1 MKINLSKH
9 NKIKKEL
16 FPSNKIS
23 KEILKIDKN
32 NSDINTENID
42 KNYINDN
49 IIKLKDI
56 LNNDGTKNIYK
67 GLVRNSYFHDKILN
81 KNLKIIDFE
90 IENEIGDGNCG
101 FRALSLQIYNN
112 QNNYN
117 IVRSHIYNYLNN
129 NKESYNTRYM
139 IYNNEI
145 ITADLYIPKIKADGL
160 WMGISKYQ
168 LLI

>member
-16 FPSNKIS
+16 FPSNKKS

-32 NSDINTENID
+32 NSDINIENID

-67 GLVRNSYFHDKILN
+67 GLVAKSYFHDKILN
-81 KNLKIIDFE
+81 KNLKITDFE
-90 IENEIGDGNCG
+90 IENVIGDGNCG
-101 FRALSLQIYNN
+101 FRALSLQIIIIRIIIIKYVVIYIIILIIIKN
-112 QNNYN
+112 
-117 IVRSHIYNYLNN
+117 HI
-129 NKESYNTRYM
+129 
-139 IYNNEI
+139 IHDI
-145 ITADLYIPKIKADGL
+145 
-160 WMGISKYQ
+160 
-168 LLI
+168 